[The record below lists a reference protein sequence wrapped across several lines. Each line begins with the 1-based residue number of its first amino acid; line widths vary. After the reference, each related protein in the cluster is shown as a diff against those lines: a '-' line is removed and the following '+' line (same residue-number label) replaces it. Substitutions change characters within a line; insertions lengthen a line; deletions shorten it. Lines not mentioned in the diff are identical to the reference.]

1 MGHRFTMHVER
12 CLKSRF
18 WLFRD
23 DLDRSAC
30 PEKPERSTKSHEP
43 TRTNATLTGVPH
55 RGILYTSK
63 RILELSF
70 L

>member
-1 MGHRFTMHVER
+1 MPVQ
-12 CLKSRF
+12 LLPQKSILVISGDF
-18 WLFRD
+18 V
-23 DLDRSAC
+23 DRSAC
-30 PEKPERSTKSHEP
+30 PEKPERSTI
-43 TRTNATLTGVPH
+43 TRTNATLTRVPD